1 VNVRTIKL
9 LTLNLKNF
17 KSHRDLVVKFGDLTK
32 ITGDN
37 AKGKSSIPEAISWL
51 LYGTT
56 VLNSKLDPKPITYEA
71 EETLVSLLLQVDEK
85 QVLLGRG
92 FKKGKTL
99 YYINKA
105 PKKAGEFSEILEQ
118 LFADK
123 ELFFSLFNPQYFFTL
138 HWEKQ
143 RAMILQYVTAPA
155 NKEVLKTM
163 LDEQKKCLEPL
174 LKKHSLGDLEGIHKE
189 NKKRMDKNYIAAQ
202 SRTKTLKEQLDHNAP
217 HVALDSLKAEL
228 GQLVKARDEIE
239 KLTDSAGDN
248 NGRINV
254 LQSKINVLVNE
265 RDRMKEEFQVLKNEQ
280 IQDTCRV
287 CRQPLLDDSLEAA
300 ESEKQERI
308 ARFKETFQQVVNK
321 RTELQNQLESLE
333 YIDVTEQLDKAREL
347 QAQITPLEQEIQKHR
362 EFERLQEQ
370 VSQAQSDEK
379 ETIESLNNSIF
390 VLDTIKSF
398 KAKEAELQTEKV
410 QALFET
416 LSIRLFET
424 QKNGEVKNTFIIE
437 MDGKPH
443 NMLSLSESI
452 RVGLELR
459 EVLSQQSEVIA
470 PVFVDN
476 AESITKFKQPS
487 GQLIISQVVAG
498 KDLYFEAV
506 SE

>member
-1 VNVRTIKL
+1 MRTIKFV
-9 LTLNLKNF
+9 TLNLQNF
-17 KSHRDLVVKFGDLTK
+17 KSHRDLIVKFGDLTK

-56 VLNSKLDPKPITYEA
+56 VFNSKLDPTPITYEA
-71 EETLVSLLLQVDEK
+71 EETLVSLLLKVDEK

-92 FKKGKTL
+92 LKKGKTQ
-99 YYINKA
+99 YYINEA
-105 PKKAGEFSEILEQ
+105 PKKAGEFNEILEE
-118 LFADK
+118 LFDDK

-143 RAMILQYVTAPA
+143 RAMVLQYVTAPA

-174 LKKHSLGDLEGIHKE
+174 LKKHSLEDLEGIHKE
-189 NKKRMDKNYIAAQ
+189 NKKRMDKAYIAAQ

-239 KLTDSAGDN
+239 KVTDSAGDN

-254 LQSKINVLVNE
+254 LQSKINALVNE

-287 CRQPLLDDSLEAA
+287 CRQPLQDESLEAA

-308 ARFKETFQQVVNK
+308 DRFKETFQQVVNK

-333 YIDVTEQLDKAREL
+333 YTDVTEQLDKAREL

-370 VSQAQSDEK
+370 VSQAQLDEK
-379 ETIESLNNSIF
+379 ETLESLNDSIF
-390 VLDTIKSF
+390 ILDTIKAF

-424 QKNGEVKNTFIIE
+424 QKNGEVRNTFIIE

-443 NMLSLSESI
+443 SMLSLSEGI
-452 RVGLELR
+452 RAGLELR

-487 GQLIISQVVAG
+487 GQLILSRVVAG
-498 KDLYFEAV
+498 EDLTIKVV

>member
-1 VNVRTIKL
+1 MRIIKFV
-9 LTLNLKNF
+9 TLNLQNF
-17 KSHRDLVVKFGDLTK
+17 KSHRDLTVKFGDLTK

-56 VLNSKLDPKPITYEA
+56 VFNSKLDPTPITYEA
-71 EETLVSLLLQVDEK
+71 EETMVSLLLEVDTK

-92 FKKGKTL
+92 LKKGKTQ
-99 YYINKA
+99 YYINEA
-105 PKKAGEFSEILEQ
+105 PKKAGDFTEILEQ
-118 LFADK
+118 LFDK

-143 RAMILQYVTAPA
+143 RAMVLQYVTAPA

-174 LKKHSLGDLEGIHKE
+174 LKKHSLEDLEGIHKE
-189 NKKRMDKNYIAAQ
+189 NKKRMDKAYIAAQ
-202 SRTKTLKEQLDHNAP
+202 SRTKTLKEQLEQFAEQSAP
-217 HVALDSLKAEL
+217 LDSLKAEL
-228 GQLVKARDEIE
+228 SRIDKEVRQKEAELDSAFEKNRDFDKVQARINLLQDQIDMSKEYWPTLKYEVIKDSCATCKRPFDEEARKAAEEDLEKRKQEYTKKHDQLRDER
-239 KLTDSAGDN
+239 K
-248 NGRINV
+248 V
-254 LQSKINVLVNE
+254 LQ
-265 RDRMKEEFQVLKNEQ
+265 EQ
-280 IQDTCRV
+280 Q
-287 CRQPLLDDSLEAA
+287 S
-300 ESEKQERI
+300 
-308 ARFKETFQQVVNK
+308 
-321 RTELQNQLESLE
+321 SLE
-333 YIDVTEQLDKAREL
+333 YVDTTELKSEIKRLDDTG
-347 QAQITPLEQEIQKHR
+347 QPLRVAIQNYSQ
-362 EFERLQEQ
+362 FNILQEQ
-370 VSQAQSDEK
+370 VSRARSAEK
-379 ETIESLNNSIF
+379 ETLESLNDSIF
-390 VLDTIKSF
+390 VLDTIKAF

-443 NMLSLSESI
+443 NMLSLSEGI
-452 RVGLELR
+452 RAGLELR

-487 GQLIISQVVAG
+487 GQLILSRVVAG
-498 KDLYFEAV
+498 EDLKIKHD
-506 SE
+506 

>member
-1 VNVRTIKL
+1 MRIIKL
-9 LTLNLKNF
+9 VTLNLQNF
-17 KSHRDLVVKFGDLTK
+17 KSHRDLTVNFGERTE

-56 VLNSKLDPKPITYEA
+56 VFNSKLDPTPITYEA
-71 EETLVSLLLQVDEK
+71 EETLVSLLLQVDDK
-85 QVLLGRG
+85 QLLLGRG
-92 FKKGKTL
+92 LKKGKTQ
-99 YYINKA
+99 YYINEA
-105 PKKAGEFSEILEQ
+105 PKKAGDFTEILEQ
-118 LFADK
+118 LFDK

-143 RAMILQYVTAPA
+143 RAMVLQYVTAPA

-174 LKKHSLGDLEGIHKE
+174 LKKHSLEDLEGIHKE

-239 KLTDSAGDN
+239 EVTDSAGDN
-248 NGRINV
+248 NGRMNV
-254 LQSKINVLVNE
+254 LQSKINALVNE

-287 CRQPLLDDSLEAA
+287 CRQPLQDESLKAA

-308 ARFKETFQQVVNK
+308 DRFKETFQQVVNK
-321 RTELQNQLESLE
+321 RTELQNELESLE
-333 YIDVTEQLDKAREL
+333 YIDVTEQLEKARGL

-379 ETIESLNNSIF
+379 ETLESLNESIF
-390 VLDTIKSF
+390 ILDTIKSF

-410 QALFET
+410 QALFDT
-416 LSIRLFET
+416 LSIRLFDT

-443 NMLSLSESI
+443 NMLSLSEGI
-452 RVGLELR
+452 RAGLELR

-487 GQLIISQVVAG
+487 GQLILSRVVAG
-498 KDLYFEAV
+498 EDLKIKHD
-506 SE
+506 

>member
-1 VNVRTIKL
+1 MRTIKFVS
-9 LTLNLKNF
+9 LNLKNF
-17 KSHRDLVVKFGDLTK
+17 KSHRDLTVKFGDLTK

-56 VLNSKLDPKPITYEA
+56 VFNSKLDPTPITYEA

-85 QVLLGRG
+85 EVLLGRG
-92 FKKGKTL
+92 LKKGKTQ
-99 YYINKA
+99 YYINEA
-105 PKKAGEFSEILEQ
+105 PKKAGDFTEILEQ
-118 LFADK
+118 LFDK

-143 RAMILQYVTAPA
+143 RAMVLQYVTAPA
-155 NKEVLKTM
+155 NKEVLKHM
-163 LDEQKKCLEPL
+163 LDEQKKCLAPL
-174 LKKHSLGDLEGIHKE
+174 IKKHHLEDLEGIHKE
-189 NKKRMDKNYIAAQ
+189 NKKRMDKAYIAAQ
-202 SRTKTLKEQLDHNAP
+202 SRTKTLKEQLEHNAP

-228 GQLVKARDEIE
+228 AQLVKARDEIE
-239 KLTDSAGDN
+239 KVTDSAGDN

-254 LQSKINVLVNE
+254 LQSKINALVNE
-265 RDRMKEEFQVLKNEQ
+265 RDRMKEEFQVMKNEQ

-287 CRQPLLDDSLEAA
+287 CRQPLQDESLKAT
-300 ESEKQERI
+300 ESEKQERLN
-308 ARFKETFQQVVNK
+308 RFKETFQQVVNK
-321 RTELQNQLESLE
+321 RTELQNQLERLE
-333 YIDVTEQLDKAREL
+333 YVDVTEHLDKAREL
-347 QAQITPLEQEIQKHR
+347 QRQITLLEQEIQKHR

-379 ETIESLNNSIF
+379 ETLESLNDSIF
-390 VLDTIKSF
+390 VLDTIKAF

-443 NMLSLSESI
+443 HMLSLSEGI

-459 EVLSQQSEVIA
+459 EVLSRQSKVIVPA
-470 PVFVDN
+470 FVDN

-487 GQLIISQVVAG
+487 GQLILSRVVAG
-498 KDLYFEAV
+498 EDLAIKAV

>member
-1 VNVRTIKL
+1 MRTVKFV
-9 LTLNLKNF
+9 TLNLQNF
-17 KSHRDLVVKFGDLTK
+17 KSHRDLSVNFGERTE

-56 VLNSKLDPKPITYEA
+56 VFNSKLDPTPITYEA

-92 FKKGKTL
+92 LKKGKTQ
-99 YYINKA
+99 YYINEA
-105 PKKAGEFSEILEQ
+105 PKKAGDFNEILEQ
-118 LFADK
+118 LFDK

-143 RAMILQYVTAPA
+143 RAMVLQYVTAPA

-174 LKKHSLGDLEGIHKE
+174 LKKHSLEDLEGIHKE
-189 NKKRMDKNYIAAQ
+189 TKKRMDKTYIAAQ
-202 SRTKTLKEQLDHNAP
+202 SRTKTLKEQLEQFADQSAP
-217 HVALDSLKAEL
+217 LDSLKAEL
-228 GQLVKARDEIE
+228 SRIDKEVRQKEAELDSAFEKNRDFDKVQARINLLQDQINMSKEYWPTIKNEVIEDTCDTCKRPFDDEARKAAEEDHERRKKEYMEKHERLRDER
-239 KLTDSAGDN
+239 KA
-248 NGRINV
+248 
-254 LQSKINVLVNE
+254 LQQQQSSMDCI
-265 RDRMKEEFQVLKNEQ
+265 
-280 IQDTCRV
+280 DT
-287 CRQPLLDDSLEAA
+287 
-300 ESEKQERI
+300 
-308 ARFKETFQQVVNK
+308 
-321 RTELQNQLESLE
+321 TELKAEIRRLDETGHPLRVAIQNYSQFN
-333 YIDVTEQLDKAREL
+333 IL
-347 QAQITPLEQEIQKHR
+347 QD
-362 EFERLQEQ
+362 Q

-379 ETIESLNNSIF
+379 ETLESLNDSIF

-398 KAKEAELQTEKV
+398 KAKEAELQAEKV

-416 LSIRLFET
+416 LSIRLFDT

-443 NMLSLSESI
+443 NMLSLSEGI
-452 RVGLELR
+452 RAGLELR
-459 EVLSQQSEVIA
+459 EVLSKQSEVIA

-476 AESITKFKQPS
+476 AESITKFTQTS
-487 GQLIISQVVAG
+487 GQLIMSRVVAG
-498 KDLYFEAV
+498 EDLTIEAV